1 MPLLRE
7 GEKGYLDG
15 YEVRQRQISQTQANY
30 RALGANGTKGCASC
44 NWFVSP
50 NSCVLVSGDI
60 SPTGMSDYYSPVVEY
75 ESPPMRVIIVGEGSK
90 EVPAVIETK
99 VEGTITVPVVEPVG
113 AKKSLRQVITSFL
126 TNVSKLQGDKKADIQ
141 PFALFKEASGRLRF
155 RTIWTNVFED
165 KAGEIFST
173 KAHKEYVEWVDKSGI
188 YPELQV
194 WHCGPGSVLGE
205 VDFIDFVDGFCVA
218 SGLIHSEK
226 ESIALKL
233 AELPLGVSHGFI
245 GVKSA
250 SDTKCYDWYRTFE
263 ISLLPRSTEANMWT
277 AYAFDEKE
285 YSMGF
290 DPKKMALLK
299 SLGYPE
305 AEITG
310 METQLKEAA
319 DKLKAAGIAWKDDT
333 DAEQEKT
340 EAEKAET
347 AKKEL
352 SIVEQCLAGVKQAT
366 SDNIK
371 IATVVAD
378 LSVAVKELK
387 TEFAKSIDDRVA
399 DHFAARN
406 GGVGAGAKQHVA
418 SQSNSNVVEGE
429 AEAGLKNDKDWF
441 GSDIIDNIFKAAE
454 VGSGGVSIGT
464 VGAPAG
470 AGAGAGK

>member
-90 EVPAVIETK
+90 EAEAEVASVAVED
-99 VEGTITVPVVEPVG
+99 VITVPVIEPVG

-126 TNVSKLQGDKKADIQ
+126 ANVGKLQGDKKADIQ
-141 PFALFKEASGRLRF
+141 PFALFKEEAGGRLRF

-245 GVKSA
+245 GVKSS
-250 SDTKCYDWYRTFE
+250 SDERCYDWYRTFE

-290 DPKKMALLK
+290 APPKIALLK

-305 AEITG
+305 TEITA
-310 METQLKEAA
+310 METQLKETG

-333 DAEQEKT
+333 DAETEKV
-340 EAEKAET
+340 EAEKAEQ

-352 SIVEQCLAGVKQAT
+352 SVVEQCLAGVKQNNA
-366 SDNIK
+366 DNIK
-371 IATVVAD
+371 IATVVAE
-378 LSVAVKELK
+378 VATGLKELK
-387 TEFAKSIDDRVA
+387 AEFAKSIDDRVA

-406 GGVGAGAKQHVA
+406 GGVGAGQKQHVA
-418 SQSNSNVVEGE
+418 SQSNGNVVEGE
-429 AEAGLKNDKDWF
+429 AAASIKQDTDWF

-454 VGSGGVSIGT
+454 VGAGGVSIGAVST
-464 VGAPAG
+464 
-470 AGAGAGK
+470 GAGK